1 MRTFRRLL
9 GLLDRYRAA
18 VVASVLL
25 ACAALAAG
33 VAIPYAIGR
42 AVDDIR
48 AGGARLEF
56 YGAAIAALAIVRWLV
71 SVARRLVAGR
81 VSLGVERDLRNLM
94 YAHLHRL
101 DSAFFDRSE
110 IGQLV
115 SRTTADLQS
124 IRFFLGYGL
133 VFAIQSLVTLVV
145 ALAVMVWS
153 SPLLTVVALWPAPL
167 LIAAATRFGRRNRP
181 ASQLV
186 QQRLAELTAEAEQ
199 SLAGIQVVKAHAAE
213 AWRQHRF
220 AGSARRLYAQALVS
234 TRLRAFYGPLIAFL
248 PQLGLATLLV
258 VGAQAVRSGSVTL
271 GEFVAF
277 YGYVVVL
284 SGPMRTL
291 GMALGMAQRA
301 VAAGNRVFEVL
312 DRRPAIVEPRPAR
325 PLPRGHG
332 QLELRDVWFG
342 YDPTRPI
349 LRGLSLTVEPGS
361 VLGIE
366 GPTGCGKSTLAAL
379 VARLYDV
386 DRGAVLL
393 DGVDVR
399 ELRLAE
405 LRRAVCLASADAPL
419 LPLTLRANV
428 AYGDPAASDSE
439 IVAALTA
446 AGAEELLEE
455 LPEGL
460 DTLLGERGQRL
471 SGGQR
476 QRVALARALL
486 LRPRV
491 LILDDPV
498 ASVDARTER
507 LIAERIAPIVRRQTT
522 LIVAHRPALLELA
535 DRVVALDGG
544 KVRDRRAEPERR
556 SSAGACGAH
565 GRSTVDA

>member
-312 DRRPAIVEPRPAR
+312 DRRPAIVERRPAR
-325 PLPRGHG
+325 PLPRGQG

-544 KVRDRRAEPERR
+544 KVRDCRAEPERR